1 MASMIPGI
9 YYVKINAE
17 QGNKLISSNMTVKN
31 METVIFN
38 KELGG
43 TFK

>member
-1 MASMIPGI
+1 
-9 YYVKINAE
+9 
-17 QGNKLISSNMTVKN
+17 MTVKN

-43 TFK
+43 TFKWNNTS